1 MIKEA
6 IRIGSRDPISLS
18 MYAIFGKRI
27 SLVYQLYLLGRW
39 LGLDVGQIRGLLTEI
54 DKNKRFKDTLSD
66 NLKGENY
73 GQIAFPELLYVLVKL
88 IKPKVIVETGVSA
101 GVSSA
106 YILQALDD
114 NGYGKLYSIDYP
126 NYAIIEAKPVTQT
139 GFAVPVYLRN
149 RWSLLE
155 GKSVDILPTL
165 NRNLDGIDMFMHDS
179 EHSYENMK
187 FEYEE
192 VWDNINYGGLLISH
206 DINDNKAFSEFS
218 NSKKKVY
225 REIYFTG
232 LGVIRK

>member
-18 MYAIFGKRI
+18 MYAIFGKKL
-27 SLVYQLYLLGRW
+27 SLVYQLHLLVKW
-39 LGLDVGQIRGLLTEI
+39 LGLDIKRIRALLVEI
-54 DKNKRFKDTLSD
+54 DRNKCFKDAIKD
-66 NLKGENY
+66 NLNGENY
-73 GQIAFPELLYVLVKL
+73 GQIAFPELLYVLVRI

-106 YILQALDD
+106 YMLQALND
-114 NGYGKLYSIDYP
+114 NCDGKLYSIDFP
-126 NYAIIEAKPVTQT
+126 NYAIIEAKQVQQT
-139 GFAVPVYLRN
+139 GFVVPSYLRN
-149 RWSLLE
+149 RWSLME
-155 GKSVDILPTL
+155 GMSADILPTL
-165 NRNLDGIDMFMHDS
+165 NRNLDGIDMFIHDS
-179 EHSYENMK
+179 EHSYDNMK

-218 NSKKKVY
+218 NNKKKVY

-232 LGVIRK
+232 LGVIKK